1 MQKHPVYIKH
11 IERVED
17 LNNRIFGRN
26 IPSSEIQSCINTR
39 PVSTKYSVMPI
50 MDIRQETTVELKQ
63 SNPHNVS
70 ETFNPGS
77 AKGPWSGFS
86 SNINNESVL
95 RNQFFALQNCEKSVY
110 VPSSTSDLYE
120 VNVGGRNEVQPF
132 TDLFRKPDLGSFNPN
147 IYNVGNNFFANNT
160 RQQMKDV

>member
-17 LNNRIFGRN
+17 LNSRIFSRN
-26 IPSSEIQSCINTR
+26 IPSGEIQPCINTR
-39 PVSTKYSVMPI
+39 PVPTKYSVMPI
-50 MDIRQETTVELKQ
+50 MDIRTESSVELKKTQ
-63 SNPHNVS
+63 PHNVS

-95 RNQFFALQNCEKSVY
+95 RNQFFAIQKCDKSVY
-110 VPSSTSDLYE
+110 VPSSSSDMYE
-120 VNVGGRNEVQPF
+120 VTVGGRNEVQPF
-132 TDLFRKPDLGSFNPN
+132 AELFRKPDLGSFNPN

-160 RQQMKDV
+160 RQQLKDV